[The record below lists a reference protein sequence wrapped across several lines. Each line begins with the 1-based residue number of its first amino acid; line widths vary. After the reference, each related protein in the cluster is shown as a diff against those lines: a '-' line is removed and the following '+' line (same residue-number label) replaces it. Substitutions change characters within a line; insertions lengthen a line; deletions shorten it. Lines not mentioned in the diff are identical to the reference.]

1 LGTLDSWQ
9 GEMEPLSRSS
19 VFGTLLRT
27 YRERAGLSQVELATQ
42 AGLSASTISRV
53 EAGERSPLGKRRQ
66 VLALAKAMGLSQG
79 ETDALLSAADLS
91 PSAAPE
97 LSLHPRDETLY
108 RIAQELEALR
118 TDPQIT
124 PAQVRFVE
132 ETLLLILRGARAAL
146 QQAELAVLPS
156 GTPAA
161 HWLSE
166 EERYLD
172 DLLGDCIAG
181 RLSGEAMPFA
191 VFAAVARSPRWEL
204 KRRLAEALP
213 ALLRISAGGTI
224 PLMEMLREDPPDPEW
239 RTDIRRRVI
248 EAVPDLWR
256 TQPRTVASLLRWREG
271 DEVYAAL
278 ATLDVLADIHRAAP
292 RSKRLAELREDLL
305 DEVDQEEREAV
316 RLYAEI
322 LDLCGSDPDAAISQ
336 IQAHHASTDRLV
348 RICTAR
354 TLHRLLASRPAET
367 LHLMRLFMRQE
378 KGQPAEHQNVRRA
391 VARHPQGLIQLL
403 SGPQRAWSAYEEPAM
418 DLLRTLTADPDVH
431 VRRAICDALTDLAIW
446 SPEAALDLIEEYL
459 LQDRDR
465 YVQERTWNALR
476 GMMSVGSER
485 AEELCAR
492 LIEIA

>member
-1 LGTLDSWQ
+1 MGNLDTGQ
-9 GEMEPLSRSS
+9 EEMEPLARSS

-27 YRERAGLSQVELATQ
+27 YRERASLSQNELAAQ

-66 VLALAKAMGLSQG
+66 VLALAKALGLSQG

-118 TDPQIT
+118 TDPQIG

-132 ETLLLILRGARAAL
+132 ETLLLIMRGARAAL
-146 QQAELAVLPS
+146 QKADLAVLPS
-156 GTPAA
+156 GTPASR
-161 HWLSE
+161 WLSE

-181 RLSGEAMPFA
+181 RLSGAAMPFA

-213 ALLRISAGGTI
+213 ALLRIDAEWTV
-224 PLMEMLREDPPDPEW
+224 PLMEALREDPPDPEW

-248 EAVPDLWR
+248 EAAPDLWR
-256 TQPRTVASLLRWREG
+256 TQPNAVRSLLRWREG
-271 DEVYAAL
+271 DEVYAAM
-278 ATLDVLADIHRAAP
+278 ATLDALADIRQSA
-292 RSKRLAELREDLL
+292 RLSKRLTAIREDLL
-305 DEVDQEEREAV
+305 DEVEEGEREAI

-322 LDLCGSDPDAAISQ
+322 LDQSTSDPDAAIAQ
-336 IQAHHASTDRLV
+336 IQEHYTSADRLI
-348 RICTAR
+348 RICIAR
-354 TLHRLLASRPAET
+354 TLHRLLAARPAET
-367 LHLMRLFMRQE
+367 LHLMRHFLRQE
-378 KGQPAEHQNVRRA
+378 KGQPVEHQNVRRA
-391 VARHPQGLIQLL
+391 VARHSQGLIQLL
-403 SGPQRAWSAYEEPAM
+403 SGPKRAWSAYEDTAM
-418 DLLRTLTADPDVH
+418 DLLRTLVADPDVH
-431 VRRAICDALTDLAIW
+431 VRRAICDVLGDLVTW

-476 GMMSVGSER
+476 RMMSIGSER

>member
-1 LGTLDSWQ
+1 
-9 GEMEPLSRSS
+9 MEPLAHSS

-27 YRERAGLSQVELATQ
+27 YRERAGLSQNELATQ

-66 VLALAKAMGLSQG
+66 VLALAKALGLSQG

-124 PAQVRFVE
+124 VAQVRFVE

-146 QQAELAVLPS
+146 QQADLAVLPS
-156 GTPAA
+156 GTPVVR
-161 HWLSE
+161 WLSE

-172 DLLGDCIAG
+172 DMLGDCIAG
-181 RLSGEAMPFA
+181 RLPGGTMPFA

-213 ALLRISAGGTI
+213 ALLGIDAKWTV
-224 PLMEMLREDPPDPEW
+224 PLMEVLREDPPDPEW

-256 TQPRTVASLLRWREG
+256 TRPGAVASLLRWREG

-278 ATLDVLADIHRAAP
+278 ATLDALADIRQAAP
-292 RSKRLAELREDLL
+292 LSQGLAEIWEDLL
-305 DEVDQEEREAV
+305 DEVDTEEREAV

-322 LDLCGSDPDAAISQ
+322 LDQCAGDPDTAIAL
-336 IQAHHASTDRLV
+336 IQTHCTSEDRLI

-354 TLHRLLASRPAET
+354 TLHRLLVARPAET
-367 LHLMRLFMRQE
+367 LHLMRHFVRQE

-403 SGPQRAWSAYEEPAM
+403 SGPQRAWSAYEDTAM

-431 VRRAICDALTDLAIW
+431 VRRAICDVLADLVTW

-476 GMMSVGSER
+476 RMMSVGSER